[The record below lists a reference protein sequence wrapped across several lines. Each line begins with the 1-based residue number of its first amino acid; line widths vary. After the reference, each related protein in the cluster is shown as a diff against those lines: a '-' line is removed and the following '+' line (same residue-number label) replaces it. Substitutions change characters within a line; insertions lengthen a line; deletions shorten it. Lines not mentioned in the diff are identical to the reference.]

1 MSKLTKKALPMLLIG
16 GMIAGT
22 AGFTT
27 KNVYADTSNSTQ
39 SVSYQ
44 QEMEQVKNFKPSQ
57 EAMDFMSKVVKSGAI
72 KEFDY
77 TSDFKV
83 MSYKHD
89 MTTIKSTYNFTDD
102 EIAKLEKIMTKY
114 NESQKNSS
122 MVLTNGLNSTVNM
135 NKIMKDGPQYVDVD
149 YGWTWI
155 KMTFT
160 NDEMKLFL
168 VEAAMA
174 GPYALYGAFVGLSS
188 ITSTPVGGAIVGALG
203 LIGMPKFASI
213 CQTIVRAYSA
223 DKGVNIEIGLDGVIP
238 YISASVARH

>member
-16 GMIAGT
+16 GMLAGT

-27 KNVYADTSNSTQ
+27 NNVHADTLNQTQ
-39 SVSYQ
+39 SVSHQ

-77 TSDFKV
+77 TSDLKI

-89 MTTIKSTYNFTDD
+89 MNTIKNTYNFTDN
-102 EIAKLEKIMTKY
+102 EITKLEQIVETY
-114 NESQKNSS
+114 NESQKNNTIFS
-122 MVLTNGLNSTVNM
+122 TNSITTDDINRIINA
-135 NKIMKDGPQYVDVD
+135 PQNVDVD

-155 KMTFT
+155 ELKFS
-160 NDEMKLFL
+160 NEEMKLFL
-168 VEAAMA
+168 IEAAIA
-174 GPYALYGAFVGLSS
+174 GPYALYGALVGLSS

-203 LIGMPKFASI
+203 LMGMPKFASI
-213 CQTIVRAYSA
+213 CQTIIRAHSA
-223 DKGVNIEIGLDGVIP
+223 DKGVKLEVGLDGVIP
-238 YISASVARH
+238 YITASVARH

>member
-1 MSKLTKKALPMLLIG
+1 MSKLTKRPNVINWWNDSWNS
-16 GMIAGT
+16 
-22 AGFTT
+22 GFHD

-102 EIAKLEKIMTKY
+102 EIAKLEK
-114 NESQKNSS
+114 
-122 MVLTNGLNSTVNM
+122 L
-135 NKIMKDGPQYVDVD
+135 
-149 YGWTWI
+149 
-155 KMTFT
+155 
-160 NDEMKLFL
+160 
-168 VEAAMA
+168 
-174 GPYALYGAFVGLSS
+174 
-188 ITSTPVGGAIVGALG
+188 
-203 LIGMPKFASI
+203 
-213 CQTIVRAYSA
+213 
-223 DKGVNIEIGLDGVIP
+223 
-238 YISASVARH
+238 